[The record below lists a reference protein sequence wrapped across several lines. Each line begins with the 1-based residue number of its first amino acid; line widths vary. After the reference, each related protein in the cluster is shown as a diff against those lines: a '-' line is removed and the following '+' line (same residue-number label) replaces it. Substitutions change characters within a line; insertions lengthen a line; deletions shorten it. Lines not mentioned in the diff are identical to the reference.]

1 MKRNNLT
8 AKVRESESGGRAMLN
23 FEIHFCEYNRQNP
36 PKDRIYR
43 PGGSGDYLFLL
54 LKTPMKFYLNK
65 ELTLARENACILY
78 TPQTMQHYEA
88 VQKFRNSYIHFSCSD
103 TLIERFKIPLN
114 SIFYPGNPDE
124 IDEYIREL
132 QEERIASRPFAEE
145 KEYFLLNEMFIA
157 IARAMAGENTDIVE
171 NRELYEIFLSLR
183 LDMLRNYEKPW
194 TTEDLC
200 RRANLEK
207 SQFFACYQKFFQS
220 TPHADLLSVR
230 LEKAK
235 NLLTNEALPINLAA
249 RQCGFS
255 DITHFS
261 RYFKKE
267 CGCSPKEYARRWKE
281 NCLP

>member
-1 MKRNNLT
+1 
-8 AKVRESESGGRAMLN
+8 MLN

-54 LKTPMKFYLNK
+54 LKTPMKFYLDK

-132 QEERIASRPFAEE
+132 QEERIASRPFADE

-171 NRELYEIFLSLR
+171 NRELYEI
-183 LDMLRNYEKPW
+183 
-194 TTEDLC
+194 C
-200 RRANLEK
+200 
-207 SQFFACYQKFFQS
+207 
-220 TPHADLLSVR
+220 
-230 LEKAK
+230 
-235 NLLTNEALPINLAA
+235 
-249 RQCGFS
+249 
-255 DITHFS
+255 
-261 RYFKKE
+261 
-267 CGCSPKEYARRWKE
+267 
-281 NCLP
+281 